1 MKGLDGDKEH
11 FTTLRCR
18 TYTFLIIQD
27 ARRFFA
33 TELMMEDFEED
44 AIDNVVF
51 PTSLL
56 DLTAQS
62 LALRQDPTVTN
73 FPPKWNIGR
82 VIGGGNGNGGDHGG
96 NNGRFNQGWGGNPG
110 PEQVRFPTGVMVM
123 AHLENASV
131 TVGQHLPW

>member
-11 FTTLRCR
+11 FTTLWCR
-18 TYTFLIIQD
+18 MYTFLIIQD

-33 TELMMEDFEED
+33 TELIMEDFEED

-62 LALRQDPTVTN
+62 LALRQDLTVTN

-82 VIGGGNGNGGDHGG
+82 VTGGGMVIVVTMEETMEGLTKVGGVILACFYPRLGG
-96 NNGRFNQGWGGNPG
+96 
-110 PEQVRFPTGVMVM
+110 
-123 AHLENASV
+123 
-131 TVGQHLPW
+131 